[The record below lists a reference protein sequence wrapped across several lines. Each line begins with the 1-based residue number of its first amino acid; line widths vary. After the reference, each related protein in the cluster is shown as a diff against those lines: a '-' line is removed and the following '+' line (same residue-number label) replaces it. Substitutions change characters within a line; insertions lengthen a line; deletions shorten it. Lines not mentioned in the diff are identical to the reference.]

1 MAPTTRHF
9 YQKCWDKFSHFVCQI
24 IGATL
29 NFPVQSKFVSQYV
42 AYLYT
47 QDFAPAT
54 ISSHL
59 SAISFFHSIAGHS
72 DPCNTDIIRRMTAG
86 CRKLRTQ
93 HDNRLPLLLPHIQS
107 LVHATFHILSGS
119 PYQQAMYQSIILLA
133 FFGFFRIGELLPA
146 TPSKNDSVVQLGHI
160 TLQSKAIHI
169 ELHYYKTKKSDK
181 PVKIIIQAQNSTCPV
196 KALKAY
202 LKMRGSTPGPL
213 FISSISE
220 PITQNAFRTTFK
232 TLLSFCQLPTTKYK
246 LHSFRISAC
255 TQAVLAGVPEQQ
267 IMLMGRWRSNAFR
280 RYIRVP
286 NIGLNPIRS

>member
-1 MAPTTRHF
+1 MWPAFSLTGSTSTGSSTIPRPTALTYPSGSFSPNLAEVEQQLLEASVAPTTRHF

-24 IGATL
+24 TGATL
-29 NFPVQSKFVSQYV
+29 NFSVQSKFVSQYV

-133 FFGFFRIGELLPA
+133 FFGFFRIGELLQA
-146 TPSKNDSVVQLGHI
+146 TPSKNNSVVQSDTSHYNQKQSTLNYII
-160 TLQSKAIHI
+160 T
-169 ELHYYKTKKSDK
+169 K
-181 PVKIIIQAQNSTCPV
+181 PKN
-196 KALKAY
+196 LK
-202 LKMRGSTPGPL
+202 
-213 FISSISE
+213 
-220 PITQNAFRTTFK
+220 N
-232 TLLSFCQLPTTKYK
+232 LLNL
-246 LHSFRISAC
+246 
-255 TQAVLAGVPEQQ
+255 
-267 IMLMGRWRSNAFR
+267 
-280 RYIRVP
+280 
-286 NIGLNPIRS
+286 